1 MRKIFA
7 IIILGVGIAS
17 LEAQQVRKVAI
28 DEHTGTGITYSLPKN
43 EIVVTVEAICTKV
56 KAGIYAPFAEK
67 YLGMTDV
74 PLDDLTMWEIK
85 GIGIKSVA
93 RPDTSRTFHIEITDR
108 GAVPTFYLTE
118 DGRLW
123 GINEEPRPVATDASE
138 PVAEEAPKKTLTP
151 VQVMNE
157 ELLKAGSRT
166 KQAEIAARQIFRI
179 RESRLNLLTG
189 EVDNLPADG
198 ASFQL
203 VLDNLGA
210 QEKAYLALFNGEK
223 ESKTVSREFR
233 ITPSDPIE
241 KEILFRFSSHYGFAD
256 VDDLGGE
263 PFFVSLSILED
274 NRIEPVP
281 VDPKA
286 KKKTVERQGIAYLLP
301 GKAKL
306 SLQFRGKNMASEDL
320 QLGQFGR
327 VEQLPA
333 TRFSDKKNPVKA
345 IFNPNT
351 GAISVYEQ

>member
-1 MRKIFA
+1 MKKIFT
-7 IIILGVGIAS
+7 IIVLGLGAGS
-17 LEAQQVRKVAI
+17 LIAQQVRKVAI
-28 DEHTGTGITYSLPKN
+28 DESTGFGITYSLPQT
-43 EIVVTVEAICTKV
+43 EIVITVKATCTKI

-67 YLGMTDV
+67 YLGMTDA
-74 PLDDLTMWEIK
+74 PQEDCTKWEIES
-85 GIGIKSVA
+85 IALESAA
-93 RPDTSRTFHIEITDR
+93 RPDISRTYHIEIPDR
-108 GAVPTFYLTE
+108 GTVPTFYLTE
-118 DGRLW
+118 GGCLW
-123 GINEEPRPVATDASE
+123 SINEAPRPITTDSQE
-138 PVAEEAPKKTLTP
+138 LVPEESSKNGLAP

-157 ELLKAGSRT
+157 ELLKAGSKS
-166 KQAEIAARQIFRI
+166 KQAEIASRQIFRI

-203 VLDNLGA
+203 VLDNLEA

-223 ESKTVSREFR
+223 EMKTVVRKFQV
-233 ITPSDPIE
+233 IPSDAVE

-263 PFFVSLSILED
+263 PLLMSLSILED
-274 NRIEPVP
+274 NRMEPVP

-286 KKKTVERQGIAYLLP
+286 KKKTAERQGIAYLLP
-301 GKAKL
+301 GKANI
-306 SLQFRGKNMASEDL
+306 SLQFRGKNMISEDF

-351 GAISVYEQ
+351 GGITIYE